1 MNVIAGDIPLKCSPV
16 PPRYMAFSDSR
27 IIKFNAP
34 NCAPFT
40 FWRTAV
46 TTSKEAKSLAKVV
59 VPINAKATKQPT
71 KKPLAEKSTAAKALD
86 VTRLPKKNGTKG
98 VSSKAGAVVESDA
111 FADSPLY
118 YVGIGASAGGLEALR
133 PFVAGLPAHANMT
146 YIVAQ
151 HMSPDHRSLMVELL
165 ARETT
170 LTVAEASNNLPPK
183 ADTIYVAPPNSDVT
197 VTEPAPVFLDT
208 NLGLNRV

>member
-1 MNVIAGDIPLKCSPV
+1 
-16 PPRYMAFSDSR
+16 MAFSDSR

-98 VSSKAGAVVESDA
+98 VSSKAGAVGGQLTRRGRS
-111 FADSPLY
+111 SCGQLSHWGNP
-118 YVGIGASAGGLEALR
+118 IIAG
-133 PFVAGLPAHANMT
+133 
-146 YIVAQ
+146 
-151 HMSPDHRSLMVELL
+151 
-165 ARETT
+165 
-170 LTVAEASNNLPPK
+170 
-183 ADTIYVAPPNSDVT
+183 NS
-197 VTEPAPVFLDT
+197 F
-208 NLGLNRV
+208 